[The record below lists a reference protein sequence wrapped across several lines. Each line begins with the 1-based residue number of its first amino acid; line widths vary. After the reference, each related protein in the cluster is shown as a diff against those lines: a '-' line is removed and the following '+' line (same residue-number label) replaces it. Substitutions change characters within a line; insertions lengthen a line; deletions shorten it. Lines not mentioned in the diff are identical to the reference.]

1 MITATL
7 ARQHGI
13 KGPVVVVQVVNDTER
28 HRAVAVS
35 GGHVTFVQP
44 LHYDNRAVLHGLYIL
59 TLKLLRAASRTLS
72 GISHTSR

>member
-13 KGPVVVVQVVNDTER
+13 KGPVVVVQVVNDTHDTER

-44 LHYDNRAVLHGLYIL
+44 LTMTTEPFYMGF
-59 TLKLLRAASRTLS
+59 TF
-72 GISHTSR
+72 